1 MHTGR
6 TPCED
11 EGREWSGMCTNQ
23 ATPKIASKPPEV
35 ERDEMDSLFEPSEE
49 TNLANTWS

>member
-6 TPCED
+6 TPCD
-11 EGREWSGMCTNQ
+11 NEGREWSHMSTNQ

-35 ERDEMDSLFEPSEE
+35 ERNGTDSL
-49 TNLANTWS
+49 L